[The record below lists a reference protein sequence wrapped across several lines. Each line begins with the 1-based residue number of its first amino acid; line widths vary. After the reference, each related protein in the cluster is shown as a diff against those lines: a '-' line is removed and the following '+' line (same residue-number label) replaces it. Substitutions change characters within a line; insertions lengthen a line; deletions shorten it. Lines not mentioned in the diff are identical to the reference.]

1 MFWILKLLLYIIFGV
16 VLMGVVLKS
25 YKERKLFKELIDMI
39 GFDEVICPSSD
50 EGWVGLSFLFGVCWP
65 FAFFGL
71 ACCLPFAW
79 IKWQYEN
86 VWGKGK
92 ESNEP
97 DRDDD
102 YDSCSGSGNI
112 N

>member
-1 MFWILKLLLYIIFGV
+1 MFWIFLYIIFGV

-39 GFDEVICPSSD
+39 GFDEAICPRSE
-50 EGWVGLSFLFGVCWP
+50 EGWVVLSLLFGVCWP
-65 FAFFGL
+65 FVFFGL

-92 ESNEP
+92 GSNEP